1 MNNGLDIIN
10 YKNSSNAA
18 IDYKNLDD
26 EMLEEEAGREQ
37 KKRVDMIQVMRKK
50 KK

>member
-18 IDYKNLDD
+18 IDYRNLAD
-26 EMLEEEAGREQ
+26 EFLEEEAEREW
-37 KKRVDMIQVMRKK
+37 
-50 KK
+50 